1 MHGRTIWSYAAR
13 YDQDENT
20 YLFSYSPINPQEKLM
35 FGVLSK
41 PSKRL
46 NLFAEIKQAQDN
58 KTSLVAGYRARF

>member
-20 YLFSYSPINPQEKLM
+20 FLCSYSPINPQEKLM
-35 FGVLSK
+35 LGVLSK

-46 NLFAEIKQAQDN
+46 NIFAELKQAQDN
-58 KTSLVAGYRARF
+58 KTSLLAGYRARF